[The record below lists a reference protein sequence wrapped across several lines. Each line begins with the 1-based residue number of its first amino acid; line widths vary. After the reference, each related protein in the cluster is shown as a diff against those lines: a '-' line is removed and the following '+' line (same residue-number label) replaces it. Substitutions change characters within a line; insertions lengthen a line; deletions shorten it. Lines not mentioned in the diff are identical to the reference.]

1 MATTTGDNVHSRVRT
16 VSSSSGDNMGE
27 ETRPDGYSSDSS
39 AAASDEFYDA
49 IADEHGDGVPE
60 PGPSTLGVSASASSG
75 SSTAV
80 SSSNSNNNNSN
91 NSTPT
96 ARPGPSAVAL
106 SASHMA
112 DSGIF
117 SMHSS
122 HVDTF
127 TASSSLH
134 NATEEITPKETGTL
148 STHPIPQST
157 TSEPTSSGE
166 TELINKPNPMPRPPP
181 RTRKKGGLSKQNSM
195 VDKSRDNSENNGN
208 NSSSA
213 DSRSMTNSVEST
225 TASVGKITIGNTGQ
239 NLTSVLDDIV
249 SIKGDLHIS
258 DAGDK
263 ASVYLEGHQG
273 MKNSLIKPELIFS
286 HEQLREISKSL
297 TASSA
302 AQAQSSQP
310 AEGSKT
316 DETGQVINQIMIMNI
331 DTGEKVP
338 LSKAENLLPK
348 CLNPLSLHLMKL
360 TNDFNENEEKKGNS
374 LEKESADTTFKSVTS
389 LISSTLSDIKSEMRD
404 KSLDKKAKK
413 KMKELL
419 NDELNESHEEG
430 QESDI
435 DEEKHNADGK
445 DGRFRSKF
453 RDLKK
458 LGSGLIRGVK
468 GVKASAAGKE
478 RSTFHVDLKAYGSE
492 PEPLAPPPPPRYK
505 LKVNHKRGS
514 ADFDGLKLVQE
525 INDCKGAIWCMK
537 YSNCSQL
544 LAAAGQDHML
554 RVYCA
559 QKSWKY
565 FTQLRNKASGQHISP
580 NSTKER
586 SSANG
591 DSFGRSV
598 HRSSFSRSGSLN
610 ASDNNSHNNSSSSSS
625 SSAFAK
631 EMYRDE
637 DNTLSEEGP
646 LLLFTIYRGH
656 TADVLDLAW
665 SKNHFLLSASMDK
678 TVRLWHITRIECL
691 CTFRHIDFV
700 TTIQFHPPGS
710 LDGKLRLWNIP
721 EKRVTLWNEVNA
733 LPVQRGGGGSSGAAE
748 TDSSPTH
755 GLITASSFVQNGKFA
770 VIGTYDGRI
779 IFYTTDQLKYFTQ
792 IHVSAKNSSSGSGGS
807 RKGCNQK
814 VTGVESVD
822 DNNKILVTTNDSRLR
837 LYDLRDLSLTCKY
850 KGCINQSSQIK
861 AAISHDH
868 KYIICG
874 SENNSF
880 YIWRIQDNSTIGQ
893 RRDRNKQY
901 ECIRLL
907 NPPSPPSVT
916 SPIFNESSAGTS
928 AGTAASGSKAVD
940 GSSAGGGG
948 GGGGLPTDKDAVNA
962 LSSAI
967 QPLPSTSTSSSAS
980 ASSSAVAGKGG
991 GGDQA
996 STSAASVPGGSSGL
1010 VSLQPSAPHS
1020 NAATKIV
1027 TSAIFAPVPGQIDD
1041 KSKYVIA
1048 IADFNGFIR
1057 IFSKH

>member
-1 MATTTGDNVHSRVRT
+1 
-16 VSSSSGDNMGE
+16 MGE
-27 ETRPDGYSSDSS
+27 DKADGYSSDSS
-39 AAASDEFYDA
+39 AAGSDEFYDA
-49 IADEHGDGVPE
+49 IAADEHGGSVPE
-60 PGPSTLGVSASASSG
+60 PEPSTSGAVISNTAPSSSG
-75 SSTAV
+75 SNAV
-80 SSSNSNNNNSN
+80 NNN

-96 ARPGPSAVAL
+96 AQPGRSSAL
-106 SASHMA
+106 QLTTSHMA

-127 TASSSLH
+127 TVSSSV
-134 NATEEITPKETGTL
+134 NNPSDETRAEETSSII
-148 STHPIPQST
+148 HQIPQVPAAEQLRTNAPLQQSEQQPST
-157 TSEPTSSGE
+157 GDI
-166 TELINKPNPMPRPPP
+166 ELINKSIAMPRPPP
-181 RTRKKGGLSKQNSM
+181 RTRKGKGGLVKTNSM
-195 VDKSRDNSENNGN
+195 AMADGGGNGENNGN

-213 DSRSMTNSVEST
+213 DSRSMTNSVESN
-225 TASVGKITIGNTGQ
+225 TASAGKTVGNTGQ
-239 NLTSVLDDIV
+239 NLASILDDIV
-249 SIKGDLHIS
+249 SIKGDLSITEV
-258 DAGDK
+258 DDK
-263 ASVYLEGHQG
+263 KSVYLDGYQA
-273 MKNSLIKPELIFS
+273 MKNSLIRPELKFS

-297 TASSA
+297 TSSCKA
-302 AQAQSSQP
+302 PSSQSSD
-310 AEGSKT
+310 SKAT
-316 DETGQVINQIMIMNI
+316 ETGEVINQIMIMNI
-331 DTGEKVP
+331 DTGEKMP

-360 TNDFNENEEKKGNS
+360 TNDFNENEEKKSNS
-374 LEKESADTTFKSVTS
+374 LEKESTNIADTTFKSVTS

-413 KMKELL
+413 KKKEMKDE
-419 NDELNESHEEG
+419 ELNESQGYEED
-430 QESDI
+430 EDDDE
-435 DEEKHNADGK
+435 DEEKQNADLK

-468 GVKASAAGKE
+468 GVKASAGGGKE
-478 RSTFHVDLKAYGSE
+478 RSTFHVDLKSYSSE

-505 LKVNHKRGS
+505 LKVNHKRGG

-525 INDCKGAIWCMK
+525 ISDCKGAIWCMK

-591 DSFGRSV
+591 DSFGRV

-631 EMYRDE
+631 EMYKDE

-700 TTIQFHPPGS
+700 TTIQFHPRDDRYFLSGS

-733 LPVQRGGGGSSGAAE
+733 LPVQRGGGSSSSTAD
-748 TDSSPTH
+748 TDSSPSH

-792 IHVSAKNSSSGSGGS
+792 IHVSAKNSSSSGSGAS

-907 NPPSPPSVT
+907 NPPSPASVT
-916 SPIFNESSAGTS
+916 SPIFSNDSSVGVGTS
-928 AGTAASGSKAVD
+928 AAVGAPIASTSGAQTSAVT
-940 GSSAGGGG
+940 AGGSTLTDANSS
-948 GGGGLPTDKDAVNA
+948 GLLGDKDAVKSA
-962 LSSAI
+962 LASTN
-967 QPLPSTSTSSSAS
+967 LPAL
-980 ASSSAVAGKGG
+980 SSSAVAGKS
-991 GGDQA
+991 DQ
-996 STSAASVPGGSSGL
+996 TSAQSSSI
-1010 VSLQPSAPHS
+1010 VTLQATAPHT
-1020 NAATKIV
+1020 AATKIV

-1041 KSKYVIA
+1041 KAKYVIA
-1048 IADFNGFIR
+1048 IADFNGVIR